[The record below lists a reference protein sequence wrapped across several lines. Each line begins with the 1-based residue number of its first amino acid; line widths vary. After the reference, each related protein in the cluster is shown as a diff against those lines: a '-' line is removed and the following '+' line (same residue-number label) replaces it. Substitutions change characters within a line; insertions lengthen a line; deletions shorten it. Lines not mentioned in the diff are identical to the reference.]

1 MKSSLLFLSIIF
13 IVVLANPVHGQD
25 KSTYYTVMHPDEF
38 TIDWLGWYE
47 KWEQMTAEVRYE
59 YPHHLDLAYGKDPK
73 QKLDL
78 YMPKVRAKDAPVF
91 LFLHGGGMREG
102 DRAQYGYLA
111 RPFLENGIVVA
122 LASYRLT
129 PKNTYPDQPN
139 DSRDAAAWLYKNV
152 ATYGGNPRALY
163 VGGHSAGGHL
173 SSLVCANTDWLPE
186 RSVPRDAL
194 QGCVPMSSDPR
205 FEAIQKRTRYLLDAS
220 DHKEATP
227 ILNIK
232 DPPPYFVV
240 AAGGDEEHLI
250 EATKEF
256 AAALRDAGSTAV
268 VYFGEGMDHAEIVA
282 VLGDGD
288 SELFK
293 AVLAMI
299 RSGKAGT

>member
-1 MKSSLLFLSIIF
+1 MKSSLSIF
-13 IVVLANPVHGQD
+13 VLLVILLPGVTHGQD

-38 TIDWLGWYE
+38 TIDWNSWYE
-47 KWEQMTAEVRYE
+47 KWEQLTAEVRDE
-59 YPHHLDLAYGKDPK
+59 YPHHLDLAYGEDPK

-78 YMPKVRAKDAPVF
+78 YIPKDNSKDAPVF

-111 RPFLENGIVVA
+111 RPFLKNGIVVA

-139 DSRDAAAWLYKNV
+139 DSRDAVAWLYKN
-152 ATYGGNPRALY
+152 AASYGGSPRNLY

-173 SSLVCANTDWLPE
+173 SGLICANTDWLPK

-194 QGCVPMSSDPR
+194 RGCVPMSSNYG
-205 FEAIQKRTRYLLDAS
+205 FEAIQKRTRYLPDAS

-232 DPPPYFVV
+232 NPPPYFVV
-240 AAGGDEEHLI
+240 AAGGDEDRLI
-250 EATKEF
+250 EPTKEF
-256 AAALRDAGSTAV
+256 AAKLSEAGSTAV
-268 VYFGEGMDHAEIVA
+268 VVFGEDMDHAEIVA
-282 VLGDGD
+282 VLGDSD
-288 SELFK
+288 SKLFK
-293 AVLAMI
+293 AVFEMI
-299 RSGKAGT
+299 QSAQKGT

>member
-1 MKSSLLFLSIIF
+1 MKSSFSIFLLLF
-13 IVVLANPVHGQD
+13 VLLPNRSNGQE

-38 TIDWLGWYE
+38 TIDWTSWYE
-47 KWEQMTAEVRYE
+47 KWEQRTAEVRAE
-59 YPHHLDLAYGKDPK
+59 FPHHLDLAYGKDPK

-78 YMPKVRAKDAPVF
+78 YLPKGSLKDAPVF

-111 RPFLENGIVVA
+111 QPFLENGIMVA

-139 DSRDAAAWLYKNV
+139 DSRDAVAWLYKNI
-152 ATYGGNPRALY
+152 ASYGGDPRDLY

-173 SSLVCANTDWLPE
+173 SGLICANTNWLPE

-194 QGCVPMSSDPR
+194 QGCVPMSSDHG
-205 FEAIQKRTRYLLDAS
+205 FEAIQKRTRYLPDAS

-232 DPPPYFVV
+232 NPPSHFVV
-240 AAGGDEEHLI
+240 AAGGDEERRI
-250 EATKEF
+250 EPTKEF
-256 AAALRDAGSTAV
+256 AAKLREAGSTAV
-268 VYFGEGMDHAEIVA
+268 VVFGEGMDHAEIVA
-282 VLGDGD
+282 ALGDGH
-288 SELFK
+288 SKLFK
-293 AVLAMI
+293 AVLDMI
-299 RSGKAGT
+299 RSAQPGT